1 MGRVRGFERWKKK
14 RGGGWAE
21 SASEREAL
29 RNVNLGGQGTKPDQL
44 SNPMQ

>member
-14 RGGGWAE
+14 KRGGGWAE
-21 SASEREAL
+21 SARREAL

>member
-1 MGRVRGFERWKKK
+1 MEEKK

-21 SASEREAL
+21 SASERQAL
-29 RNVNLGGQGTKPDQL
+29 RNVNLGRQGTKPDQL